1 MVKGRIEHKMTCN
14 ATIES
19 GKNKGKVCGREKC
32 HYHTKAKEAKVKT
45 GDVCEVEMKSGERKG
60 EPCGRINCRYHQN
73 KAKAEGPKEEPKTK
87 EKPKLDKFDIIE
99 AYLSITRMKNDD
111 YEDIMEQLEDDI
123 AEYLEGVRP

>member
-1 MVKGRIEHKMTCN
+1 MTCN

-45 GDVCEVEMKSGERKG
+45 GDVCEVEMKGGERKG

-73 KAKAEGPKEEPKTK
+73 KAKAEAPKEASKEKPKTK
-87 EKPKLDKFDIIE
+87 AKPKLDKFRIIE
-99 AYLSITRMKNDD
+99 AYLSITRM
-111 YEDIMEQLEDDI
+111 EDADHEEIMERLEDDI
-123 AEYLEGVRP
+123 AEYLEGIHP